1 MHCVD
6 GIRRGADREVG
17 PSAYLRPLARFGR
30 GGNRPRGGSVGPVM
44 RTLTPQVAVWA
55 PCPRCH
61 LKGPATYRRVGATTC
76 GAQLPGETHEAVVD
90 SWRARSDSGQRVCD
104 GGHQR
109 CRCLN
114 CCCPHLCVRAPIAL
128 LRGVRVLQHKGA
140 RQAYR
145 PTRPGLV
152 VARRCYSEALKTSVP
167 RGAHG
172 VRVGDQLIETQ
183 VGDVDDL
190 AEREASLAGGG
201 VLDAAPARGQ

>member
-1 MHCVD
+1 MPLSQGWAPTVGVITREYGTGRARAMPARHYCGAFWDNLHCVD
-6 GIRRGADREVG
+6 GIRRGADHEVG

-90 SWRARSDSGQRVCD
+90 SWRARSDSSQRVCD

-140 RQAYR
+140 WQA
-145 PTRPGLV
+145 L
-152 VARRCYSEALKTSVP
+152 E
-167 RGAHG
+167 
-172 VRVGDQLIETQ
+172 
-183 VGDVDDL
+183 
-190 AEREASLAGGG
+190 
-201 VLDAAPARGQ
+201 